1 MNNPKK
7 LATLGKRDKGQRQ
20 TKQKHNIENQK
31 DEQSIWLKNN
41 LSVEYILIFETKKF
55 VICIILVL
63 IKESR

>member
-41 LSVEYILIFETKKF
+41 LSVEYI
-55 VICIILVL
+55 C
-63 IKESR
+63 